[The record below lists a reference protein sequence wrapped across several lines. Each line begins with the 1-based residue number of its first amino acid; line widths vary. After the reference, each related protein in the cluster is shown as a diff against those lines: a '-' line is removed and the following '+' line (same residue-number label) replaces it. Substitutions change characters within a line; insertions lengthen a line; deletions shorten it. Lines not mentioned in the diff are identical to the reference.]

1 MKNVLVT
8 GAEGQLGSSLK
19 KIAGNFPQYNFI
31 YTDKDNLDICNEQ
44 ELKAFFE
51 NNSIYCIL
59 HFAAYTAVDKA
70 EDEESLAEKINSEAS
85 LNIAKICAKH
95 KARLVYI
102 STDYVFE
109 GKDCKPHSPQES
121 TNPLSVYGKTKLK
134 GEENCLKN
142 NPLTFVIRTSWLYS
156 EFKSNFVKTM
166 INLSQTKEELNVIYD
181 QIGSPT
187 YARDLAEFSIRVI
200 EHINS
205 NRILHFSNQGV
216 CSWYDFARKAIE
228 LWGEKQIR
236 INPILTS
243 QYHTK
248 ATRPK
253 FSVFDKSESEKLLD
267 IKIPHWEESLKEC
280 IKELKAQIK

>member
-19 KIAGNFPQYNFI
+19 TIAGNFPQYNFI

-51 NNSIYCIL
+51 NNSIYCVL

-85 LNIAKICAKH
+85 LNIAKLCAKH

-187 YARDLAEFSIRVI
+187 YARDLAEFSIRAI
-200 EHINS
+200 EHINT

>member
-19 KIAGNFPQYNFI
+19 TIAGNFPQYNFI

-51 NNSIYCIL
+51 NNSIYCVL

>member
-187 YARDLAEFSIRVI
+187 YARDLAEFSIRAI
-200 EHINS
+200 EHINT

>member
-8 GAEGQLGSSLK
+8 GAEGQLGLSLK
-19 KIAGNFPQYNFI
+19 KIASNFTQYNFI
-31 YTDKDNLDICNEQ
+31 YTDKDNLDICKEE

-51 NNSIYCIL
+51 NNNLYCVL

-85 LNIAKICAKH
+85 LNIAKLCAKH

-187 YARDLAEFSIRVI
+187 YARDLAEFSIRAI
-200 EHINS
+200 EHINT

-228 LWGEKQIR
+228 LWGEKKIK

-243 QYHTK
+243 QYPTL

-253 FSVFDKSESEKLLD
+253 FSVFDKSESEKLLN
-267 IKIPHWEESLKEC
+267 ISIPHWEESLKEC
-280 IKELKAQIK
+280 IKELKAQ

>member
-44 ELKAFFE
+44 ELKTFFE
-51 NNSIYCIL
+51 NNSIYCVL

-70 EDEESLAEKINSEAS
+70 EEEESLAEKINSEAS

-109 GKDCKPHSPQES
+109 GKDCKPHSPQDM

-243 QYHTK
+243 QYPAK

-280 IKELKAQIK
+280 IKELKAQ

>member
-19 KIAGNFPQYNFI
+19 TIAGNFPQYNFI

-51 NNSIYCIL
+51 NNSIYCVL

-134 GEENCLKN
+134 GEENCLEN

-187 YARDLAEFSIRVI
+187 YARDLAEFSIRAI
-200 EHINS
+200 EHINT

-280 IKELKAQIK
+280 IKELKVQIK

>member
-1 MKNVLVT
+1 MKNILVT
-8 GAEGQLGSSLK
+8 GAQGQLGTSLK
-19 KIAGNFPQYNFI
+19 KIAGGFPQYSFI
-31 YTDKDNLDICNEQ
+31 YTDKEELDICNQE

-51 NNSIYCIL
+51 TNNIYCVL

-70 EDEESLAEKINSEAS
+70 EQECALAEKINAEAS
-85 LNIAKICAKH
+85 LNIAKLCCEY

-109 GKDCKPHSPQES
+109 GKDCKPHSPQEK
-121 TNPLSVYGKTKLK
+121 TNPLSVYGKTKLM

-166 INLSQTKEELNVIYD
+166 INLSQTREELNVIYD

-187 YARDLAEFSIRVI
+187 YARDLADFSVRAI
-200 EHINS
+200 EYINT
-205 NRILHFSNQGV
+205 NRILHYSNQGV

-228 LWGEKQIR
+228 LWGEKQIK

-243 QYHTK
+243 QYPTL

-253 FSVFDKSESEKLLD
+253 FSVFDKSESEELLK
-267 IKIPHWEESLKEC
+267 IRIPHWEDSLKDC
-280 IKELKAQIK
+280 IKELKAQ

>member
-51 NNSIYCIL
+51 NNSIYCVL

-70 EDEESLAEKINSEAS
+70 EEEESLAEKINSEAS

-187 YARDLAEFSIRVI
+187 YARDLAEFSIRAI
-200 EHINS
+200 EHINT

>member
-8 GAEGQLGSSLK
+8 GAEGQLGLSLK

-31 YTDKDNLDICNEQ
+31 YTDKDNLDICNQ
-44 ELKAFFE
+44 DELKTFFE
-51 NNSIYCIL
+51 SNNLYCVL

-70 EDEESLAEKINSEAS
+70 EQEESLAEEINSKAS
-85 LNIAKICAKH
+85 LSIAKLCAEH
-95 KARLVYI
+95 KTRLVYI

-109 GKDCKPHSPQES
+109 GKACIPHSTQEK

-134 GEENCLKN
+134 GEENCLEN

-181 QIGSPT
+181 QVGSPT
-187 YARDLAEFSIRVI
+187 YARDLADFAVRAI

-205 NRILHFSNQGV
+205 KKILHYSNHGV

-228 LWGEKQIR
+228 LWAEKTIR

-243 QYHTK
+243 QYPTL

-253 FSVFDKSESEKLLD
+253 FSVFDKSESEKLLN
-267 IKIPHWEESLKEC
+267 IKIPHWEDSLKDC
-280 IKELKAQIK
+280 IKELKAQ

>member
-8 GAEGQLGSSLK
+8 GAEGHLGSSLK

-44 ELKAFFE
+44 ELKTFFE
-51 NNSIYCIL
+51 NNSIYCVL

-70 EDEESLAEKINSEAS
+70 EEEESLAEKINSEAS

-109 GKDCKPHSPQES
+109 GKDCKPHSPQDM

-243 QYHTK
+243 QYPAK

-280 IKELKAQIK
+280 IKELKAQ

>member
-8 GAEGQLGSSLK
+8 GAEGQLGLSLK

-31 YTDKDNLDICNEQ
+31 YTDKDNLDICNQ
-44 ELKAFFE
+44 DELKTFFE
-51 NNSIYCIL
+51 SNNLYCVL

-70 EDEESLAEKINSEAS
+70 EQEETLAEEINSKAS
-85 LNIAKICAKH
+85 LSIAKLCAEH
-95 KARLVYI
+95 KTRLVYI

-109 GKDCKPHSPQES
+109 GKDCIPHSTQEK

-134 GEENCLKN
+134 GEENCLEN

-181 QIGSPT
+181 QVGSPT
-187 YARDLAEFSIRVI
+187 YARDLADFAVRAI

-205 NRILHFSNQGV
+205 KKILHYSNHGV

-228 LWGEKQIR
+228 LWTEKTIR

-243 QYHTK
+243 QYPTL

-253 FSVFDKSESEKLLD
+253 FSVFDKSESEKLLN
-267 IKIPHWEESLKEC
+267 IKIPHWEDSLKDC
-280 IKELKAQIK
+280 IKELKAQ

>member
-1 MKNVLVT
+1 MKNILVT
-8 GAEGQLGSSLK
+8 GAEGQLGLSLK
-19 KIAGNFPQYNFI
+19 KIANNFPQYNFI
-31 YTDKDNLDICNEQ
+31 YTDKDNLDICNQ
-44 ELKAFFE
+44 EDLKAFFE
-51 NNSIYCIL
+51 SNSLYCVL

-70 EDEESLAEKINSEAS
+70 EQEESLAEEINSKAS
-85 LNIAKICAKH
+85 LNIAKLCSEH

-109 GKDCKPHSPQES
+109 GKDCKPHSTQEE

-166 INLSQTKEELNVIYD
+166 ISLSQTKEELNVIYD
-181 QIGSPT
+181 QVGSPT
-187 YARDLAEFSIRVI
+187 YARDLADFAVRTI
-200 EHINS
+200 EHINDKK
-205 NRILHFSNQGV
+205 ILHYSNHGV

-228 LWGEKQIR
+228 LWGEKKIK

-243 QYHTK
+243 QYPTL

-253 FSVFDKSESEKLLD
+253 FSIFDKSESEKLLN
-267 IKIPHWEESLKEC
+267 ITIPHWEESLKDC
-280 IKELKAQIK
+280 IKELKAQ

>member
-51 NNSIYCIL
+51 NNSIYCVL

-70 EDEESLAEKINSEAS
+70 EDEETLAEKINSEAS

-187 YARDLAEFSIRVI
+187 YARDLAEFSIRAI
-200 EHINS
+200 EHINT

>member
-19 KIAGNFPQYNFI
+19 TIVGNFPQYNFI

-51 NNSIYCIL
+51 NNSIYCVL

-187 YARDLAEFSIRVI
+187 YARDLAEFSIRAI
-200 EHINS
+200 EHINT

>member
-8 GAEGQLGSSLK
+8 GAEGQLGLSLR
-19 KIAGNFPQYNFI
+19 KIAGNFSQYNFI
-31 YTDKDNLDICNEQ
+31 YTDKEDLDICNPEV
-44 ELKAFFE
+44 LKAFFE
-51 NNSIYCIL
+51 NNDIYCVL

-70 EDEESLAEKINSEAS
+70 EQEEGLAEEINSKAS
-85 LNIAKICAKH
+85 LNIAKLCFEH

-109 GKDCKPHSPQES
+109 GKDCKPHLPQDE

-166 INLSQTKEELNVIYD
+166 ISLSQTRDELNVIYD

-187 YARDLAEFSIRVI
+187 YARDLADFAIRAI
-200 EHINS
+200 EHIDR

-228 LWGEKQIR
+228 LWGERNIK
-236 INPILTS
+236 INPILTT
-243 QYHTK
+243 QYPTL

-253 FSVFDKSESEKLLD
+253 FSVFDKSESEDLLK
-267 IKIPHWEESLKEC
+267 IKIPHWEDSLKDC
-280 IKELKAQIK
+280 IKELKAQ

>member
-44 ELKAFFE
+44 ELKTFFE
-51 NNSIYCIL
+51 NNSLYCVL

-70 EDEESLAEKINSEAS
+70 EEEESLAEKINSEAS

-109 GKDCKPHSPQES
+109 GKDCKPHSPQDM

-243 QYHTK
+243 QYPAK

>member
-8 GAEGQLGSSLK
+8 GAEGQLGLSLK

-31 YTDKDNLDICNEQ
+31 YTDKDNLDICNQ
-44 ELKAFFE
+44 DELKTFFE
-51 NNSIYCIL
+51 SNNLYCVL

-70 EDEESLAEKINSEAS
+70 EQEETLAEEINSKAS
-85 LNIAKICAKH
+85 LSIAKLCAEH
-95 KARLVYI
+95 KTRLVYI

-109 GKDCKPHSPQES
+109 GKDCIPHSTQEK

-134 GEENCLKN
+134 GEENCLEN

-181 QIGSPT
+181 QVGSPT
-187 YARDLAEFSIRVI
+187 YARDLADFAVRAI

-205 NRILHFSNQGV
+205 KKILHYSNHGI

-228 LWGEKQIR
+228 LWTEKTIR

-243 QYHTK
+243 QYPTL

-253 FSVFDKSESEKLLD
+253 FSVFDKSESEKLLN
-267 IKIPHWEESLKEC
+267 IKIPHWEDSLKDC
-280 IKELKAQIK
+280 IKELKAQ

>member
-8 GAEGQLGSSLK
+8 GAEGQLGLSLK

-31 YTDKDNLDICNEQ
+31 YTDKDNLDICNQ
-44 ELKAFFE
+44 IELKAFFE
-51 NNSIYCIL
+51 SNSLYCVL

-70 EDEESLAEKINSEAS
+70 EQEATLAEEINSKAS
-85 LNIAKICAKH
+85 LSIAKLCAEYNT
-95 KARLVYI
+95 RLVYI

-109 GKDCKPHSPQES
+109 GKDCKPHSTQET

-134 GEENCLKN
+134 GEENCLEN

-181 QIGSPT
+181 QVGSPT
-187 YARDLAEFSIRVI
+187 YARDLADFAVRAI

-205 NRILHFSNQGV
+205 KRILHYSNHGV

-228 LWGEKQIR
+228 LWTEKTIR

-243 QYHTK
+243 QYPTL

-253 FSVFDKSESEKLLD
+253 FSVFDKSESENLLN
-267 IKIPHWEESLKEC
+267 ITIPHWEDSLKDC
-280 IKELKAQIK
+280 IKELKAQ

>member
-8 GAEGQLGSSLK
+8 GAEGQLGLSLK

-51 NNSIYCIL
+51 NNSIYCVL

-85 LNIAKICAKH
+85 LNIAKICAEH

-187 YARDLAEFSIRVI
+187 YARDLAEFSIRAI
-200 EHINS
+200 EHINT

>member
-51 NNSIYCIL
+51 NNSIYCVL

-109 GKDCKPHSPQES
+109 GKDCKPHSPQEN

-187 YARDLAEFSIRVI
+187 YARDLAEFSIRAI
-200 EHINS
+200 EHINT

>member
-51 NNSIYCIL
+51 NNSIYCVL

-187 YARDLAEFSIRVI
+187 YARDLAEFSIRAI
-200 EHINS
+200 EHINT

-280 IKELKAQIK
+280 IKELKAQ

>member
-51 NNSIYCIL
+51 NNSIYCVL

-70 EDEESLAEKINSEAS
+70 EDEETLAEKINSEAS

-187 YARDLAEFSIRVI
+187 YARDLAEFSIRAI
-200 EHINS
+200 EHI

>member
-44 ELKAFFE
+44 ELKAFFD
-51 NNSIYCIL
+51 NNSIYCVL

-187 YARDLAEFSIRVI
+187 YARDLAEFSIRAI
-200 EHINS
+200 EHINT

>member
-51 NNSIYCIL
+51 NNSIYCVL

-187 YARDLAEFSIRVI
+187 YARDLAEFSIRAI

-236 INPILTS
+236 INPILTR

>member
-8 GAEGQLGSSLK
+8 GAEGQLGLSLK

-31 YTDKDNLDICNEQ
+31 YTDKDNLDICNQ
-44 ELKAFFE
+44 VELKAFFKS
-51 NNSIYCIL
+51 NSLYCVL

-70 EDEESLAEKINSEAS
+70 EQEATLAEEINSKAS
-85 LNIAKICAKH
+85 LSIAKLCAEYNT
-95 KARLVYI
+95 RLVYI

-109 GKDCKPHSPQES
+109 GKDCKPHSTQEI

-134 GEENCLKN
+134 GEENCLEN
-142 NPLTFVIRTSWLYS
+142 NPLTFVVRTSWLYS

-181 QIGSPT
+181 QVGSPT
-187 YARDLAEFSIRVI
+187 YARDLADFAVRAI

-205 NRILHFSNQGV
+205 KRILHYSNHGV

-228 LWGEKQIR
+228 LWTEKTIR

-243 QYHTK
+243 QYPTL

-253 FSVFDKSESEKLLD
+253 FSVFDKSESEKLLN
-267 IKIPHWEESLKEC
+267 ITIPHWEDSLKDC
-280 IKELKAQIK
+280 IKELKSQ

>member
-8 GAEGQLGSSLK
+8 GAEGQLGLSLK

-31 YTDKDNLDICNEQ
+31 YTDKDNLDICNQ
-44 ELKAFFE
+44 DELKTFFE
-51 NNSIYCIL
+51 SNNLYCVL

-70 EDEESLAEKINSEAS
+70 EQEESLAEEINSKAS
-85 LNIAKICAKH
+85 LSIAKLCAEH
-95 KARLVYI
+95 KTRLVYI

-109 GKDCKPHSPQES
+109 GKDCIPHSTQEK

-134 GEENCLKN
+134 GEENCLEN

-181 QIGSPT
+181 QVGSPT
-187 YARDLAEFSIRVI
+187 YARDLADFAVRAI

-205 NRILHFSNQGV
+205 KKILHYSNHGV

-228 LWGEKQIR
+228 LWAEKTIR

-243 QYHTK
+243 QYPTL

-253 FSVFDKSESEKLLD
+253 FSVFDKSESEKLLN
-267 IKIPHWEESLKEC
+267 IKIPHWEDSLKDC
-280 IKELKAQIK
+280 IKELKAQ

>member
-8 GAEGQLGSSLK
+8 GAEGQLGLSLK

-31 YTDKDNLDICNEQ
+31 YTDKDNLDICNQ
-44 ELKAFFE
+44 NELKTFFE
-51 NNSIYCIL
+51 SNNLYCVL

-70 EDEESLAEKINSEAS
+70 EQEESLAEEINSKAS
-85 LNIAKICAKH
+85 LSIAKLCAKH
-95 KARLVYI
+95 NTRLVYI

-109 GKDCKPHSPQES
+109 GKDCIPHSTQEK

-134 GEENCLKN
+134 GEENCLEN

-181 QIGSPT
+181 QVGSPT
-187 YARDLAEFSIRVI
+187 YARDLADFAVRTI

-205 NRILHFSNQGV
+205 KKILHYSNHGI

-228 LWGEKQIR
+228 LWTEKTIR

-243 QYHTK
+243 QYPTL

-253 FSVFDKSESEKLLD
+253 FSVFDKSESEKLLN
-267 IKIPHWEESLKEC
+267 IKIPHWEDSLKDC
-280 IKELKAQIK
+280 IKELKAQ

>member
-44 ELKAFFE
+44 ELKTFFE
-51 NNSIYCIL
+51 NNSLYCVL

-70 EDEESLAEKINSEAS
+70 EEEESLAEKINSEAS

-109 GKDCKPHSPQES
+109 GKDCKPHSPQDI

-243 QYHTK
+243 QYPAK

-280 IKELKAQIK
+280 IKELKAQ

>member
-44 ELKAFFE
+44 ELKTFFE
-51 NNSIYCIL
+51 NNSLYCVL

-70 EDEESLAEKINSEAS
+70 EEEESLAEKINSEAS

-109 GKDCKPHSPQES
+109 GKDCKPHSPQDI

-200 EHINS
+200 EHINT

-280 IKELKAQIK
+280 IKELKAQ

>member
-19 KIAGNFPQYNFI
+19 KITGNFPQYNFI

-51 NNSIYCIL
+51 NNSIYCVL

-187 YARDLAEFSIRVI
+187 YARDLAEFSIRAI

>member
-8 GAEGQLGSSLK
+8 GAEGQLGLSLK

-31 YTDKDNLDICNEQ
+31 YTDKDNLDICNQ
-44 ELKAFFE
+44 DELKTFFE
-51 NNSIYCIL
+51 SNNLYCVL

-70 EDEESLAEKINSEAS
+70 EQEESLAEEINSKAS
-85 LNIAKICAKH
+85 LSIAKLCAEH
-95 KARLVYI
+95 KTRLVYI

-109 GKDCKPHSPQES
+109 GKACIPHSTQEK

-134 GEENCLKN
+134 GEENCLEN

-181 QIGSPT
+181 QVGSPT
-187 YARDLAEFSIRVI
+187 YARDLADFAVRAI

-205 NRILHFSNQGV
+205 KKILHYSNHGV

-228 LWGEKQIR
+228 LWTEKTIR

-243 QYHTK
+243 QYPTL

-253 FSVFDKSESEKLLD
+253 FSVFDKSESEKLLN
-267 IKIPHWEESLKEC
+267 IKIPHWEDSLKDC
-280 IKELKAQIK
+280 IKELKAQ

>member
-8 GAEGQLGSSLK
+8 GAEGQLGLSLR
-19 KIAGNFPQYNFI
+19 KIAGNFSQYNFI
-31 YTDKDNLDICNEQ
+31 YTDKEDLDICNPE

-51 NNSIYCIL
+51 NKDIYCVL

-70 EDEESLAEKINSEAS
+70 EQEEGLAEEINSKAS
-85 LNIAKICAKH
+85 LNIAKLCFEH

-109 GKDCKPHSPQES
+109 GKDCKPHLPQDE

-166 INLSQTKEELNVIYD
+166 ISLSQTRNELNVIYD

-187 YARDLAEFSIRVI
+187 YARDLADFAIRAI
-200 EHINS
+200 EHIDR

-228 LWGEKQIR
+228 LWGERNIK

-243 QYHTK
+243 QYPTL

-253 FSVFDKSESEKLLD
+253 FSVFDKSESEDLLK
-267 IKIPHWEESLKEC
+267 IKIPHWEDSLKDC
-280 IKELKAQIK
+280 IKELKAQ

>member
-51 NNSIYCIL
+51 NNSIYCVL

-187 YARDLAEFSIRVI
+187 YARDLAEFSIRAI
-200 EHINS
+200 EHINT

-280 IKELKAQIK
+280 IKELKVQIK

>member
-44 ELKAFFE
+44 ELKTFFE
-51 NNSIYCIL
+51 NNSLYCVL

-70 EDEESLAEKINSEAS
+70 EEEESLAEKINSEAS

-109 GKDCKPHSPQES
+109 GKDCKPHSPQDM

-187 YARDLAEFSIRVI
+187 YARDLAEFSIRAI
-200 EHINS
+200 EHINT

>member
-8 GAEGQLGSSLK
+8 GAEGQLGLSLK

-31 YTDKDNLDICNEQ
+31 YTDKDNLDICNQ
-44 ELKAFFE
+44 VELKAFFKS
-51 NNSIYCIL
+51 NSLYCVL

-70 EDEESLAEKINSEAS
+70 EQEATLAEEINSKAS
-85 LNIAKICAKH
+85 LSIAKLCAEYNT
-95 KARLVYI
+95 RLVYI

-109 GKDCKPHSPQES
+109 GKDCKPHSTQET

-134 GEENCLKN
+134 GEENCLEN

-181 QIGSPT
+181 QVGSPT
-187 YARDLAEFSIRVI
+187 YARDLADFAVRAI

-205 NRILHFSNQGV
+205 KRILHYSNHGV

-228 LWGEKQIR
+228 LWTEKTIR

-243 QYHTK
+243 QYPTL

-253 FSVFDKSESEKLLD
+253 FSVFDKSESENLLN
-267 IKIPHWEESLKEC
+267 ITIPHWEDSLKDC
-280 IKELKAQIK
+280 IKELKAQ

>member
-51 NNSIYCIL
+51 NNSIYCVL

-187 YARDLAEFSIRVI
+187 YARDLAEFSIRTI

>member
-8 GAEGQLGSSLK
+8 GAEGQLGLSLK

-31 YTDKDNLDICNEQ
+31 YTDKDNLDICNQ
-44 ELKAFFE
+44 VELKAFFE
-51 NNSIYCIL
+51 SNSLYCVL

-70 EDEESLAEKINSEAS
+70 EQEATLAEEINSKAS
-85 LNIAKICAKH
+85 LSIAKLCAEYNT
-95 KARLVYI
+95 RLVYI

-109 GKDCKPHSPQES
+109 GKDCKPHSTQET

-134 GEENCLKN
+134 GEENCLEN

-181 QIGSPT
+181 QVGSPT
-187 YARDLAEFSIRVI
+187 YARDLADFAVRAI

-205 NRILHFSNQGV
+205 KRILHYSNHGV

-228 LWGEKQIR
+228 LWTEKTIK

-243 QYHTK
+243 QYPTL

-253 FSVFDKSESEKLLD
+253 FSVFDKSESEKLLN
-267 IKIPHWEESLKEC
+267 ITIPHWEDSLKDC
-280 IKELKAQIK
+280 IKELKAQ

>member
-44 ELKAFFE
+44 ELKTFFE
-51 NNSIYCIL
+51 NNSLYCVL

-70 EDEESLAEKINSEAS
+70 EEEESLAEKINSEAS

>member
-51 NNSIYCIL
+51 NNSIYCVL

-187 YARDLAEFSIRVI
+187 YARDLAEFSIRAI
-200 EHINS
+200 EHINT

-216 CSWYDFARKAIE
+216 CSWYDFARKTIE